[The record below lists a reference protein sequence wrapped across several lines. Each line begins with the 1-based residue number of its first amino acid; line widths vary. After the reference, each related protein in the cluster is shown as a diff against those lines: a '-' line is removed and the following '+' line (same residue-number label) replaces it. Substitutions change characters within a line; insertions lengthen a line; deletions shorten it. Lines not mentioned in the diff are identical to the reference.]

1 MENNKPNPIVIVLL
15 VIAVALL
22 AYIAFGKDNNEQ
34 KQIQEVNSQNQ
45 GNSTGQNNQANN
57 LASFV
62 KKSTKTGK
70 TISFNYS
77 NSLTPYNARPEEDS
91 SFIMFLDGNDNIRF
105 YVIEIPVNALAQQRA
120 LFSELENGT
129 SSSSTTYLGAKNYGS
144 YTVKQFQNGPKQII
158 AWIDFG
164 DYGLTIT
171 DDSEGGSMIDYSSI
185 LVK

>member
-15 VIAVALL
+15 VVAVALL

-34 KQIQEVNSQNQ
+34 KQIPEMNSQNQ
-45 GNSTGQNNQANN
+45 GNSAGQNNEASN
-57 LASFV
+57 LVSFV

-77 NSLTPYNARPEEDS
+77 NSLTPYSARPEEDS
-91 SFIMFLDGNDNIRF
+91 SFIMLLDSSDYIRF
-105 YVIEIPVNALAQQRA
+105 SVIEIPNNALAQQRA
-120 LFSELENGT
+120 QFSAIESGT
-129 SSSSTTYLGAKNYGS
+129 SSSTTTYLGAKNYGS

-185 LVK
+185 VVK